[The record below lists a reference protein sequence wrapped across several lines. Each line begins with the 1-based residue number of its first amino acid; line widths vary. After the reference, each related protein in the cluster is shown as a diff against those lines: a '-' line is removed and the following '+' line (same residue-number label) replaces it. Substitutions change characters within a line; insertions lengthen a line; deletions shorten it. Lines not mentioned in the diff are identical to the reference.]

1 MLQFLLSERNGRNRK
16 RSRERNEGWSGG
28 VERER
33 WIDGINKEGEVEGW
47 SGEREMGRD
56 IEKNNENS

>member
-16 RSRERNEGWSGG
+16 RSRERNEGWSG

-33 WIDGINKEGEVEGW
+33 ERER
-47 SGEREMGRD
+47 EREMGRD
-56 IEKNNENS
+56 IEGKWKKIEKKNENS